1 MRVYLASRYTR
12 RLEMRDKAIEIEAMG
27 HAITSR
33 WLDGEYQLDGAF
45 AEAARAYEDR
55 GEMHPAAVD
64 FALADVADIRGS
76 DLVLTFTERPREP
89 NNARGGRHVEFGLA
103 YALGKPIVIVGYQE
117 NVFHLLPGVTFFR
130 SWSAAKEYMSRLSVL
145 VTS

>member
-12 RLEMRDKAIEIEAMG
+12 RLEMRDKAIELEAMG

-45 AEAARAYEDR
+45 AEAAKAYEDR
-55 GEMHPAAVD
+55 AEMHPAAVN

-76 DLVLTFTERPREP
+76 DLVLTFTERPRRLRT
-89 NNARGGRHVEFGLA
+89 RGGRHVEFGLA

-130 SWSAAKEYMSRLSVL
+130 SWSAAKEYIARLSVL
-145 VTS
+145 VTP